1 MLPLPPDSISN
12 AHCQS
17 PLLIRD
23 DAKRYSYAKQR
34 DRGTQANPTEQNVH
48 MQAQLH
54 PVAVSISICVAGEQ
68 WPMGCLAQKG
78 PEDKAK
84 MLHPPT
90 SKCNIRTA
98 SDMRRNKKP
107 SRSSELKN

>member
-1 MLPLPPDSISN
+1 
-12 AHCQS
+12 
-17 PLLIRD
+17 
-23 DAKRYSYAKQR
+23 
-34 DRGTQANPTEQNVH
+34 

-84 MLHPPT
+84 MPEACCTTEAWH
-90 SKCNIRTA
+90 NI
-98 SDMRRNKKP
+98 N
-107 SRSSELKN
+107 LN